1 MTQENNRRIVLAG
14 FLIIIGIVL
23 LLRNF
28 QLLPW
33 LPEYVFSWGMVLILI
48 GTYILLTKQ
57 HILSSMIFIGIGL
70 YLLLRDIVNIYI
82 PNFWMLWPIILIAIG
97 ISIVLKGRS
106 TYYDR
111 HFKGSNRDIDLD
123 FIDSISIFGANEKS
137 INSQEFKG
145 GKITNIFGGSEINLL
160 NAKLAPGNNF
170 IEVVTIFGGCTI
182 IIPSHW
188 NVKVD
193 MLSVFGG
200 FVDKRELKETNPNEP
215 VLFIKGVSMF
225 GGGEIKSHK

>member
-1 MTQENNRRIVLAG
+1 MTQDTNRRIVLAG
-14 FLIIIGIVL
+14 FLIIIGIVWL
-23 LLRNF
+23 LKNF
-28 QLLPW
+28 NIFNFPVYLFDWPMLL
-33 LPEYVFSWGMVLILI
+33 VII

-57 HILSSMIFIGIGL
+57 QLIPSLIFIGIGL
-70 YLLLRDIVNIYI
+70 YLLLKDSLKIDLPELWN
-82 PNFWMLWPIILIAIG
+82 LWPLILIAIG

-111 HFKGSNRDIDLD
+111 HFKGGNREIDLD
-123 FIDSISIFGANEKS
+123 YIDSVSIFGANEKN
-137 INSQEFKG
+137 INSQDFKG

-160 NAKLAPGNNF
+160 NAKLASGNNF

-182 IIPSHW
+182 IIPANW